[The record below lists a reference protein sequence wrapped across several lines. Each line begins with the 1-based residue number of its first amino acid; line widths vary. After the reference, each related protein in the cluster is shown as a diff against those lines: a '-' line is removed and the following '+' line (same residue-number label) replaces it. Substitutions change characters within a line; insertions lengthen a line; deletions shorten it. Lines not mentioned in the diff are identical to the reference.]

1 MDITKTDIKKFG
13 YIILLYT
20 INFAQLI
27 ICIIQLAVHAIQF
40 VVQSQKLLITLC
52 QCLFYFQRL
61 FHLNIDEK
69 HQQD

>member
-1 MDITKTDIKKFG
+1 MDITKTDIKEFG
-13 YIILLYT
+13 YVILFYT

-40 VVQSQKLLITLC
+40 VVQSQKFLITLC

>member
-1 MDITKTDIKKFG
+1 MDIAKAYIKEFG
-13 YIILLYT
+13 YVILFYT
-20 INFAQLI
+20 INFTQLI
-27 ICIIQLAVHAIQF
+27 ICIIQLAVHAIQL